1 MSNSRVSL
9 VVPRKLRNEIESLA
23 AATGEDKSTL
33 MRKLM
38 LKGLE
43 EVKLD
48 IGIDSYVKGKTSL
61 EKSSQIA
68 GVSIWRFLNEL
79 TNRKI
84 GIRYKLE
91 DAQEEIA
98 RIVSRHQK
106 V

>member
-1 MSNSRVSL
+1 VTDRVSL
-9 VVPRKLRNEIESLA
+9 LVPKKLRDEIESLTA
-23 AATGEDKSTL
+23 ITGDDKSTL

-38 LKGLE
+38 QKGLD

-48 IGIDSYVKGKTSL
+48 IGIDHYVKGKASL
-61 EKSSQIA
+61 ERSSKTA
-68 GVSIWRFLNEL
+68 GVSIWRFLEEL

-98 RIVSRHQK
+98 KIISRHQER
-106 V
+106 